1 MAYSVVAKHLGVDDD
16 LDCIGDKNGK
26 CDNDGNDVVDGN
38 DGVGDK
44 MIESVDWNA
53 SWDPHVLSCRP
64 TPCKGQGEEE
74 GNGAGHD
81 DEDYYYHDDDNG
93 DDEE

>member
-1 MAYSVVAKHLGVDDD
+1 MEYNYDNGDNGQVWHIVHLGVDDD

-44 MIESVDWNA
+44 MIESVDRNA

-64 TPCKGQGEEE
+64 PPMQRSRGGRR
-74 GNGAGHD
+74 
-81 DEDYYYHDDDNG
+81 
-93 DDEE
+93 